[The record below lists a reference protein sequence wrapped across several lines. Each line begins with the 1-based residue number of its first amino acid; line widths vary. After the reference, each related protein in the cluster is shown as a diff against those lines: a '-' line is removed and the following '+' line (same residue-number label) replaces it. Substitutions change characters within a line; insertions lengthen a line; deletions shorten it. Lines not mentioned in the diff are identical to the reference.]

1 MHDAKGNAVTIDL
14 TEDTTHRR
22 FGAATLPVG
31 RRAQLIA
38 LQLLALFLG
47 RRRGTL
53 DADQVRDSLE

>member
-38 LQLLALFLG
+38 NNHTQPFDRARSFM
-47 RRRGTL
+47 RHAAMQSSR
-53 DADQVRDSLE
+53 